1 VHGSASSS
9 GVEHGQSFRGTFAAA
24 VRNEC
29 GGYRSQA
36 VSVASL
42 SSGVV
47 DEQGAAISGVQVRRA
62 AVDTGVVY
70 NSVSNADGIE
80 CMTRLLFGSSAND
93 ANAINYV
100 APRQGSSK

>member
-1 VHGSASSS
+1 MLPRLVAL
-9 GVEHGQSFRGTFAAA
+9 QA
-24 VRNEC
+24 
-29 GGYRSQA
+29 QA

-47 DEQGAAISGVQVRRA
+47 DEQEAAISGVQVRMA
-62 AVDTGVVY
+62 AADTGVVY

-80 CMTRLLFGSSAND
+80 CMARVLFGSSAMD
-93 ANAINYV
+93 ANAIHYV